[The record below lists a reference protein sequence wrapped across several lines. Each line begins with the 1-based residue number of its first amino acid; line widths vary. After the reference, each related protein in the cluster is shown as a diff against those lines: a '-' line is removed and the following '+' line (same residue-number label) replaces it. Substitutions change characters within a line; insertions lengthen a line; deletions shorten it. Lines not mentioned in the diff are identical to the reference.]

1 MKFTEFIEKLA
12 AARPLIKRSTD
23 GAGAIR
29 LYPTAETFQR
39 VVDAGNGGSPAPC
52 EDSTFCFCPVTAVA
66 FAETGEVYRIDD
78 YDKAG
83 KRLGLDKD
91 TISAIV
97 SAADCYTPRQL
108 HPHMRDVD
116 PKSPVWGGAEGLTR
130 FEVRAGLEHALEL
143 TGGITRPTA

>member
-1 MKFTEFIEKLA
+1 MTFDEFLTSLA

-52 EDSTFCFCPVTAVA
+52 EDATFCFCPITAVA
-66 FAETGEVYRIDD
+66 FAETGEVFRIDN
-78 YDKAG
+78 YDTAAD
-83 KRLGLDKD
+83 RIGLPDVLKH
-91 TISAIV
+91 AIV
-97 SAADCYTPRQL
+97 GAADCYSPRQL
-108 HPHMRDVD
+108 APLYPDMG
-116 PKSPVWGGAEGLTR
+116 PKNASWGGTGDLTR
-130 FEVRAGLEHALEL
+130 FEVRAALERTLEL